1 MTEVSQKKSRRSMFM
16 VIGAFVLPIVL
27 AKLALTQ
34 NWLEYGVTNKGTLVA
49 HELTLAKLGLEQS
62 ALQQTW
68 LVMYSLPQQCDE
80 HCEKTLLSV
89 NNSYIALGKEM
100 PRVKRVA
107 LTPETLSQQQI
118 AKLSENNWT
127 IIKTPSLM
135 RNILRQ
141 PQVLIVD
148 PLGNVVLSHQ
158 PPKNDEDQ
166 AMFGK
171 AILAD
176 MKKLLKYSRVG

>member
-1 MTEVSQKKSRRSMFM
+1 MNEVPQKKSRRSMIM

-34 NWLEYGVTNKGTLVA
+34 NWLDYGVTNKGTLVEN
-49 HELTLAKLGLEQS
+49 ELSLEKLGLEQL
-62 ALQQTW
+62 ALQQSW
-68 LVMYSLPQQCDE
+68 LMIYSLPSHCNK
-80 HCEKTLLSV
+80 HCEQTLLSV
-89 NNSYIALGKEM
+89 NNTYIALGKEM

-107 LTPETLSQQQI
+107 LTPQALTLQQTQ
-118 AKLSENNWT
+118 KLTENSWT
-127 IIKTPSLM
+127 IITTPSLM
-135 RNILRQ
+135 NNLL
-141 PQVLIVD
+141 PKSQVLIVD

-158 PPKNDEDQ
+158 PPENDDTQ